1 MSSKAPPDL
10 KHGISQWTDELDE
23 RLKQTILSVLEQAEN
38 MKFKDYQEFI
48 NYYVSLTPGNF
59 PKIWNQIADKMGMN
73 KNVIFKHFQ
82 NYHIKQSL

>member
-1 MSSKAPPDL
+1 
-10 KHGISQWTDELDE
+10 
-23 RLKQTILSVLEQAEN
+23 

-59 PKIWNQIADKMGMN
+59 PKIWNQIADKMGMS